1 MKAELI
7 KIGNSRGV
15 RIPKA
20 MIEQCGLGI
29 EVELRVE
36 KDRLVIS
43 PQRRPREDWA
53 AKFKAAACQ
62 DDELLMPAWP
72 NEFDREEWQW

>member
-20 MIEQCGLGI
+20 LIEQCGLGT

-53 AKFKAAACQ
+53 AKFKAAAQ
-62 DDELLMPAWP
+62 HDELLMPVGP
-72 NEFDREEWQW
+72 NEFDLEEWQW